1 MASLLKAYKEQEE
14 ARQEVAKEA
23 ADHYK
28 HVNLP
33 GIRTFSVNIEEIRK
47 HVEEMKKVK
56 ALPNHD

>member
-14 ARQEVAKEA
+14 IRQEAAKEA
-23 ADHYK
+23 AEHYK
-28 HVNLP
+28 RVNLP
-33 GIRTFSVNIEEIRK
+33 GNRTFSVNIEEIRK

>member
-14 ARQEVAKEA
+14 HRQEVAKEA

-28 HVNLP
+28 SVNLP
-33 GIRTFSVNIEEIRK
+33 GTRTFSVDIEEIRK

>member
-14 ARQEVAKEA
+14 TRQEAAKEA
-23 ADHYK
+23 AAHYK
-28 HVNLP
+28 RVNLP
-33 GIRTFSVNIEEIRK
+33 GNRTFAVNIEEIRK